1 MDLEEAY
8 LGRLVRTH
16 DTIYART
23 IKRGE
28 LLVGDRSSG
37 KWTRRVVW
45 SKQESA
51 VLIRSEFRHRRLI
64 AAFTPYFTI
73 RAVGASEVTGTEQ
86 IPWTDLLLNLSRE
99 SPRLVKKDASL
110 S

>member
-1 MDLEEAY
+1 LMDLEEAY

-64 AAFTPYFTI
+64 AAFTPYCTI

-99 SPRLVKKDASL
+99 SPRLVKDASL